1 MSIFQVND
9 IDTILISLLSFKTAI
24 KLSQTSKYYR
34 IKTKER
40 LQNYYEFITFGR
52 NLKTNINKHNKLIF
66 CAIVFGDLEVY
77 KHISAKTIAIY
88 NDRDIFVRYLI
99 KYIDGS
105 SIITYTNNCIYS
117 FNCVRSNSVTILD
130 HFIKKYGSCM
140 QFYIISNNVNWS
152 YS

>member
-1 MSIFQVND
+1 MSIFSVND
-9 IDTILISLLSFKTAI
+9 IDTILISLLPFNSII
-24 KLSQTSKYYR
+24 KLSQTNKHYR
-34 IKTKER
+34 SKTKER

-77 KHISAKTIAIY
+77 RHISMKTIAIY
-88 NDRDIFVRYLI
+88 NDREIFVRCLLKYFNGSALI
-99 KYIDGS
+99 NISQDY
-105 SIITYTNNCIYS
+105 TYT

-140 QFYIISNNVNWS
+140 NFYVISDNVNNA
-152 YS
+152 YY